1 MGLSGKK
8 IVFINSLNKTSRIGN
23 CQPFIVNT
31 KSYRAHFRIIT
42 VTECINHS
50 FPECLMIKIRDIY
63 MNKTT
68 LYFMIGV
75 PRLH

>member
-8 IVFINSLNKTSRIGN
+8 IGCVNPLNKTSRIRN
-23 CQPFIVNT
+23 CQSFIVDT
-31 KSYRAHFRIIT
+31 ESYWAHFRIIT

-50 FPECLMIKIRDIY
+50 FTKCLIIKIRDIY

-68 LYFMIGV
+68 FYFMIGV